1 MLKTTVLVVGSF
13 SVQFLVHLLVFHF
26 RTIRNRFKTI
36 LGIAWGGLAL
46 YGILY
51 FTTPNE
57 GLWFV
62 AEATAAP
69 VSNPWILAGHFLLGV
84 LLYAFFFM
92 GYLEFYFTADRS
104 ISFRIMMMAE
114 DAPGKTIRYE
124 ELVKTIDPNSIID
137 WRLDDLV
144 YGGYL
149 TRQDKSYS
157 ITRKGYVTQKFYRF
171 AVKFLNLGGYH

>member
-1 MLKTTVLVVGSF
+1 MLKTTVLVVACF
-13 SVQFLVHLLVFHF
+13 SAQFIVHLLVFHF
-26 RTIRNRFKTI
+26 RTVQNRFRT
-36 LGIAWGGLAL
+36 LYRFAWVGLAL
-46 YGILY
+46 YAVLY
-51 FTTPNE
+51 FATPNE
-57 GLWFV
+57 SRWY
-62 AEATAAP
+62 TAA
-69 VSNPWILAGHFLLGV
+69 LAAWPDADRWTVGGHFLLGV
-84 LLYAFFFM
+84 LLYAFTFM

-124 ELVKTIDPNSIID
+124 ELLKIIDPNSIID

-149 TRQDKSYS
+149 TRKDKSYS
-157 ITRKGYVTQKFYRF
+157 ITRKGFVTQKFYRW